1 MSKQLINYASDVSPC
16 KGNKQDEAE
25 QKDRTFNPPFPFMF
39 ELSLIDK
46 SSANLIKI
54 ELKCD
59 LDSADSKT
67 TEHRY
72 PAAEQF
78 TIEDLVNCNNNIFK
92 EIFPG
97 KKLTM
102 ALVKFQYFSMFL
114 KGEAKTN

>member
-1 MSKQLINYASDVSPC
+1 MH
-16 KGNKQDEAE
+16 NKAE
-25 QKDRTFNPPFPFMF
+25 RKDKIFIPQFPFMPNP
-39 ELSLIDK
+39 SLINK

-59 LDSADSKT
+59 PDSVDSKT
-67 TEHRY
+67 TERRY
-72 PAAEQF
+72 PVAEQF
-78 TIEDLVNCNNNIFK
+78 TAEDLVNCNNDTFK